1 MTTVGEEKIGGTTI
15 MKEYFSDKDQSSP
28 AYINVAS
35 TLMAPADTKGSILS
49 VFKQKIKLFSSK
61 QNLSEMLSH
70 SDFDMKD
77 IGKKRTAVFIIIHDE
92 KKTYHPLATIFV
104 KQCYETLVDVAF
116 ENGGKLPFKTNFI
129 LDEFANMPPLKDA
142 DAMVTAARSRLI
154 RFTFI
159 IQNFAQL
166 SDVYGK
172 EKGDTIKG
180 NCGNWIYLI
189 SSELSALEE
198 ISKMC
203 GEVKSKK
210 DDKTASTPLVTVS
223 DLQRL
228 PMYTMVIL
236 RTREMPFKTKMVP
249 AWKMDKEG
257 MWGKNY
263 PKASYPKREK
273 QEIHLFDVK
282 KVVEEKRQK
291 KIDEMLGS
299 DMPKMPNMPF
309 NPFENGNPFEKNAPF
324 GPNLSKPNN
333 NFDDLVKRIDAK
345 IAELEEEERQE
356 KLKEENK
363 KVEKEPEVPKF
374 KQEEVTDDQFFDDF
388 FADDE

>member
-1 MTTVGEEKIGGTTI
+1 
-15 MKEYFSDKDQSSP
+15 
-28 AYINVAS
+28 
-35 TLMAPADTKGSILS
+35 
-49 VFKQKIKLFSSK
+49 
-61 QNLSEMLSH
+61 
-70 SDFDMKD
+70 
-77 IGKKRTAVFIIIHDE
+77 
-92 KKTYHPLATIFV
+92 
-104 KQCYETLVDVAF
+104 
-116 ENGGKLPFKTNFI
+116 
-129 LDEFANMPPLKDA
+129 
-142 DAMVTAARSRLI
+142 
-154 RFTFI
+154 
-159 IQNFAQL
+159 
-166 SDVYGK
+166 
-172 EKGDTIKG
+172 
-180 NCGNWIYLI
+180 
-189 SSELSALEE
+189 
-198 ISKMC
+198 
-203 GEVKSKK
+203 
-210 DDKTASTPLVTVS
+210 
-223 DLQRL
+223 
-228 PMYTMVIL
+228 
-236 RTREMPFKTKMVP
+236 MPFKTKMVP

-309 NPFENGNPFEKNAPF
+309 NPFENGNPFEKNDSF